1 MNADNELKEFQKRF
15 IASLEKANI
24 KPADLSKLTGIS
36 KSTISGY
43 YNGKRMPTVSIL
55 KLFAPILDVDIDWL
69 VTGIEQHRLIGHKQ
83 LTEKHLRIID
93 KVKSMSDEELDKIE
107 TLIKLCLGGNL

>member
-1 MNADNELKEFQKRF
+1 MNSDRELKEFQRRF
-15 IASLEKANI
+15 VSSLEKANI

-69 VTGIEQHRLIGHKQ
+69 VTGIEQDRLIGHKE
-83 LTEKHLRIID
+83 LTEKHLRVID
-93 KVKSMSDEELDKIE
+93 KVKSMSAEEVEKID
-107 TLIKLCLGGNL
+107 TIIKICCNY